1 MTGSQPN
8 PQRSSFTGTSPL
20 LTTLA
25 LAAIVGLG
33 AYFRYV
39 GGNWDDGYLL
49 HPDERF
55 LAWVTSSLQQPESL
69 AAYFDT
75 ATSTFNPNNVGFGFY
90 VYGTLPIF
98 LGYFIGQVT
107 GQTSLFTIILPGRA
121 LAAAFD
127 LLTILMI
134 FLAARR
140 LFDRRAGLLAA
151 ALYAFC
157 ALPIQLS
164 HFYTVD
170 TFTNFFVSAAL
181 LSVARALERHH
192 WIDYPLFG
200 LALGAGM
207 ASKASVFPLALL
219 LIVALALRVIRGR
232 EEAVGGSAALRRAIL
247 VALAGLVIAGLVTVI
262 TFRVAQPYAFLP
274 PNSGEPID
282 EAALGRAMALISRL
296 LDPIGLRPNPAWLGQ
311 MQEVGRQ
318 VSGYADIPPNH
329 QWGKR
334 IPILFPLGNMAR
346 VGMGWP
352 LGVFVWLAVAW
363 ALWEIARGH
372 RGAHRLVPFALWSLL
387 ILLWQGTGWVTTMRY
402 FLPIYGSL
410 VTLAAWALITLWDR
424 IQVLLR
430 ARGAPRRS
438 WPALVSAA
446 LGGVVVL
453 STLAWGFA
461 VSRIYT
467 RPHTRIAAS
476 YWIAENVPSD
486 VTLFVQTEAGQ
497 RRIQVGLVNDWDSP
511 DTPPEDEVRPAV
523 RYSALAASTR
533 EATAFSPTFDGMVTR
548 IRLNHVLD
556 PLSTGQIRT
565 LQVVLATDS
574 GGTDVLAEGVITGIF
589 NAADDPRGEPYDLI
603 LPEPVALRAGQTY
616 YLILQPD
623 AIGPLVLAG
632 ASIATEGQ
640 WDDPVP
646 QAVNGLNLWSAQ
658 YQGYELQM
666 FWEDFDYKR
675 ERLQH
680 ILDRADYLT
689 ISSNR
694 FYDSLTRNPQRYP
707 MTIDYY
713 EALFSG
719 ELGFELVASFTS
731 RPALGPITFND
742 DRAEEAW
749 TVYDHPRVMVF
760 RKTAAYSPQNT
771 AAILGRADLDQVVRV
786 IARESRGRPVHLRL
800 PSTVVSDARVGDSLA
815 GLDDPATYDPSRRDL
830 WSRVQPLTVIVW
842 WLAIAAIG
850 WLAFPIPY
858 VLLPG
863 LPDRGY
869 PLARVFG
876 LLIAAWLAWL
886 LASLGALPWGAGVIL
901 AALLALALTSA
912 ALIWPRRTEMVAW
925 LRARRG
931 SIGRVEI
938 MLGVLYLAFV
948 LIRLGNPD
956 LWHPYFGGEKPMDL
970 AYLNAVLN
978 SAHFPP
984 YDPWF
989 AGSTIKYYYFG
1000 FVIVGL
1006 PIKLLGIPSTLAY
1019 NLAIPTLFALTGG
1032 AAFSA
1037 AYNLIAPHSADDP
1050 PPAPAS
1056 PSLREALRR
1065 WPAVDAGELA
1075 QAMQAGIGQIARSIA
1090 GAPQRAAG
1098 VGAMLMT
1105 VVLGNLGQI
1114 RTALWALAELGAG
1127 EPLWATRA
1135 FPALSDMLA
1144 GLRRLSEPGTVLPL
1158 NIGEWYWNATRIIPV
1173 PIDEAGNPLEVGPIS
1188 EFPFFTFLYADLHA
1202 HMMALMLTLLVV
1214 GWGIGLIRSAAQE
1227 AQSGKRRGIL
1237 LRLGEL
1243 LIGALTIGAI
1253 RATNTWDWPTY
1264 VLVGLVVVALAHARR
1279 RADALALAALLAG
1292 GLGAAGAGLLVF
1304 AFTQGMSSG
1313 ASSEGRLP
1321 LLLAGAGL
1329 GFLMGYASGMLIAG
1343 ARRVDRGEAP
1353 DESDGL
1359 RTWVTLPGIAVQG
1372 ALVIGLGHVLFLPY
1386 HRNTSLQFNSF
1397 YPWTGSHVPAW
1408 TYLFIHGLP
1417 LFIIASWL
1425 IAELIDWM
1433 HYDAQGAR
1441 LGRRRVVTLL
1451 FAGLLLAAGSILLA
1465 RVYPVLLIATPLIGL
1480 ALALYAR
1487 PGQPIEKRLALVLL
1501 MLALALSVMVDVIVF
1516 EGDIGRMNTVFK
1528 FYLQVWMLL
1537 AVVAGAALGW
1547 LWPLLRR
1554 MGEAP
1559 RTTWAV
1565 GLALLVFLA
1574 GLYPLLA
1581 TRAKILDR
1589 WAPEAPHTLDGMAY
1603 MPYATRGEAGVW
1615 FSLQGDYYAL
1625 RWLQDNIE
1633 GTPVVLEAHTVEYNW
1648 GSRVSIY
1655 TGLPTVIG
1663 WSNHQRQQRPPESIE
1678 VGRRATLVQ
1687 EAYNTPSIGRA
1698 REILDEMNVDLIIV
1712 GELERAYYDPAG
1724 LAKFNAMARQGYLR
1738 VIYDRFNTV
1747 IYQVIEG

>member
-1 MTGSQPN
+1 MTASPAN
-8 PQRSSFTGTSPL
+8 PQRSRFTETSRL
-20 LTTLA
+20 LTILA
-25 LAAIVGLG
+25 LVAIMGAG
-33 AYFRYV
+33 AYLRCV
-39 GGNWDDGYLL
+39 GSNWDDGYLL

-55 LAWVTSSLQQPESL
+55 LAWVTSSLQQPDSL

-75 ATSTFNPNNVGFGFY
+75 RTSTFNPNNVGFGFY

-98 LGYFIGQVT
+98 LGYFAGQVT
-107 GQTSLFTIILPGRA
+107 GQSGLFSVFLPGRA

-134 FLAARR
+134 FLTARR
-140 LFDRRAGLLAA
+140 LFDRRVGLLAA

-181 LSVARALERHH
+181 LFIARALERHH

-207 ASKASVFPLALL
+207 ASKVSVFPLALL

-232 EEAVGGSAALRRAIL
+232 EEAAEGSAGLRRAIL
-247 VALAGLVIAGLVTVI
+247 IALAGLVIAGLVTVI

-274 PNSGEPID
+274 PHSGEPVD
-282 EAALGRAMALISRL
+282 ETALGGTMALLSRL

-311 MQEVGRQ
+311 MQEVRRQ

-352 LGVFVWLAVAW
+352 LGVFVWLATTW
-363 ALWEIARGH
+363 ALWEIVHGH
-372 RGAHRLVPFALWSLL
+372 RGAYRLAPFALWSLL

-424 IQVLLR
+424 IQALLR
-430 ARGAPRRS
+430 ARGASRRS
-438 WPALVSAA
+438 WPALVSAV
-446 LGGVVVL
+446 LGGVVVF

-486 VTLFVQTEAGQ
+486 VTLVVQTETGQ
-497 RRIQVGLVNDWDSP
+497 RRIQVGLVNDWLNP

-523 RYSALAASTR
+523 RYSSLSAGAR
-533 EATAFSPTFDGMVTR
+533 ETAAFSPPFDGVVTR

-556 PLSTGQIRT
+556 PLATGLTRT
-565 LQVVLATDS
+565 LHVALAADS
-574 GGTDVLAEGVITGIF
+574 SGTEVLAEGVITAVF
-589 NAADDPRGEPYDLI
+589 EAADDDPRGAAYDLI
-603 LPEPVALRAGQTY
+603 LPESAALHTGQTY

-646 QAVNGLNLWSAQ
+646 QTVNGLNLWGAQ

-666 FWEDFDYKR
+666 FWEDFEYKR
-675 ERLQH
+675 ERLQF
-680 ILDRADYLT
+680 ILDHADYLT

-694 FYDSLTRNPQRYP
+694 FYDSLSRNPQRYP
-707 MTIDYY
+707 MSIDYY
-713 EALFSG
+713 EALFNG
-719 ELGFELVASFTS
+719 ELGFELVANFTS
-731 RPALGPITFND
+731 RPALGPIEFND

-760 RKTAAYSPQNT
+760 RKTADYSPQNT

-786 IARESRGRPVHLRL
+786 IARESQGRPVRLRL
-800 PSTVVSDARVGDSLA
+800 PAAASDAAPTDALA
-815 GLDDPATYDPSRRDL
+815 GFPDPATYDPTHRDL
-830 WSRVQPLTVIVW
+830 WSRIQPLTVIAW
-842 WLAIAAIG
+842 WLVIAAIG
-850 WLAFPIPY
+850 WLAFPILY

-869 PLARVFG
+869 PLARVLG
-876 LLIAAWLAWL
+876 LLITAWLAWL
-886 LASLGALPWGAGVIL
+886 LASAGVLRWGAGAIL
-901 AALLALALTSA
+901 AALLALALASA
-912 ALIWPRRTEMVAW
+912 ALAWPRRAELIAW
-925 LRARRG
+925 LRGRRG
-931 SIGRVEI
+931 SIIRVEI

-978 SAHFPP
+978 STRFPP

-1019 NLAIPTLFALTGG
+1019 NLVIPTLFALTGG

-1037 AYNLIAPHSADDP
+1037 AYNLIAPPTAAPDP
-1050 PPAPAS
+1050 PAAHS
-1056 PSLREALRR
+1056 SLTLREALRR

-1075 QAMQAGIGQIARSIA
+1075 HAFQAGTGQIIRSIA
-1090 GAPQRAAG
+1090 GTPQRAAG
-1098 VGAMLMT
+1098 VGAMLMA

-1127 EPLWATRA
+1127 EPLWAVRP

-1158 NIGEWYWNATRIIPV
+1158 NIGQWYWNATRIIPV

-1202 HMMALMLTLLVV
+1202 HMIALMLTLLVV
-1214 GWGIGLIRSAAQE
+1214 VWGIGLVRGAVQE
-1227 AQSGKRRGIL
+1227 AQSGDRRSL
-1237 LRLGEL
+1237 LFRLGEL
-1243 LIGALTIGAI
+1243 LIGALTIGAL

-1279 RADALALAALLAG
+1279 RADGPALACLLAG
-1292 GLGAAGAGLLVF
+1292 GLGAAGVGLLLF
-1304 AFTQGMSSG
+1304 AFTQSMGGGTSST
-1313 ASSEGRLP
+1313 GRLP

-1329 GFLMGYASGMLIAG
+1329 GFLMGYAAGVLITG
-1343 ARRVDRGEAP
+1343 ARRADRRDDDP
-1353 DESDGL
+1353 DGL
-1359 RTWVTLPGIAVQG
+1359 RTWITLPGIALQG
-1372 ALVIGLGHVLFLPY
+1372 TLVVGLGHVLFLPY

-1425 IAELIDWM
+1425 AAELIEWLRA
-1433 HYDAQGAR
+1433 DARTGR
-1441 LGRRRVVTLL
+1441 LARRRMVPLL
-1451 FAGLLLAAGSILLA
+1451 FAGLLLAAGAILLG
-1465 RVYPVLLIATPLIGL
+1465 RVYPVLLIVTPLIGL
-1480 ALALYAR
+1480 ALVLYVR
-1487 PGQPIEKRLALVLL
+1487 PGQVIEKRLVLL
-1501 MLALALSVMVDVIVF
+1501 LMMLALALSVMVEVIVI

-1537 AVVAGAALGW
+1537 AVSAGAALGW

-1554 MGEAP
+1554 LGEQP
-1559 RTTWAV
+1559 RTAWA
-1565 GLALLVFLA
+1565 GMLALLVFLA

-1581 TRAKILDR
+1581 TRAKVLDR

-1625 RWLQDNIE
+1625 RWLQDSIA
-1633 GTPVVLEAHTVEYNW
+1633 GAPVVLEAHTVEYNW

-1663 WSNHQRQQRPPESIE
+1663 WSNHQRQQRPPESME
-1678 VGRRATLVQ
+1678 VGRRAALVQ
-1687 EAYNTPSIGRA
+1687 EAYDTPSIGRA
-1698 REILDEMNVDLIIV
+1698 REILEEMGVDLIMV

-1724 LAKFNAMARQGYLR
+1724 LAKFDAMARQGYLR